1 MVKTCRIVVASE
13 RDGAG
18 IDWEGAWDN
27 GNSVGGQ
34 VIWLQAF
41 IKTNEILFLISV
53 LKERNMRVNAIS
65 KFAQCQASFQT
76 QKLEFKPRSVWI

>member
-27 GNSVGGQ
+27 GNSVGVQ

-41 IKTNEILFLISV
+41 IKTHEKLLLKSV
-53 LKERNMRVNAIS
+53 
-65 KFAQCQASFQT
+65 
-76 QKLEFKPRSVWI
+76 

>member
-27 GNSVGGQ
+27 GNLGG
-34 VIWLQAF
+34 VRLYGY
-41 IKTNEILFLISV
+41 KHL
-53 LKERNMRVNAIS
+53 S
-65 KFAQCQASFQT
+65 KLMKYYS
-76 QKLEFKPRSVWI
+76 